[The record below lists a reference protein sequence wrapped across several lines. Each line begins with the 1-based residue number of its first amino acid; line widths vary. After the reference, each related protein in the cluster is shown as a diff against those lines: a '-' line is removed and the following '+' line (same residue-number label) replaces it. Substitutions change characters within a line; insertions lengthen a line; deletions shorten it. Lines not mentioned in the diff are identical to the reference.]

1 MRHKMTFSHFSKGFI
16 RPNLG
21 EESGGAYLQVS
32 GFKRQVP
39 IHFVP
44 LSQGDEEQSSGGGM
58 QNGKGKAENGKLIA
72 HRSTLTVLF
81 YYIPPPLRFTQR
93 RNRDCDP
100 QRVQNDI

>member
-44 LSQGDEEQSSGGGM
+44 LSQGYEEQSSGGGM

-72 HRSTLTVLF
+72 HRSFFTDPSALRA
-81 YYIPPPLRFTQR
+81 PPLT
-93 RNRDCDP
+93 
-100 QRVQNDI
+100 